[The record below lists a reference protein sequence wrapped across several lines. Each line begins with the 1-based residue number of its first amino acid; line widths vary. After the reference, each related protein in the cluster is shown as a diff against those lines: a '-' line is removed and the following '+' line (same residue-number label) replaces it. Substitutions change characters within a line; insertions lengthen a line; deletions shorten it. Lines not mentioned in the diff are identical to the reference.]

1 MYEYNDN
8 INNENLKERVGI
20 DRIQIEQDSGKS
32 LHDSHPYYSLVD
44 LNRAGVGLIEIVFAP
59 ELHSPEQA
67 VGLLKT
73 TQEILRHL
81 SLCSG
86 TFESGSMRCDVN
98 ISVQHI
104 DSKKLGN
111 RVEIKN
117 LNSFERVLLASRYE
131 IKRQIEVL
139 ENGLDI
145 DEETRGYDVDTI
157 KTFRMRTKENKVDY
171 RFLPDPDLPP
181 LMVSDEDILRL
192 KETVAELPNETSERL
207 TYHYGLDSKQTYIL
221 ISKQGVKYFEDIVKG
236 HYYFNIKKSLDCD
249 LKEKSNALIVYNWL
263 TSELLGHLN
272 TTNSSFTDSPITP
285 KQFGDI
291 LQYFCESKLSAPQTK
306 QLIANMFHD
315 ADRNIDVKNV
325 VEKLGLHRIDNDNVI
340 HSICIESI
348 NDPKNQKQL
357 KQYKDGNKNMIK
369 YFFGDIMR
377 RSKGQADP
385 KVVEKLLRELLQ

>member
-1 MYEYNDN
+1 M
-8 INNENLKERVGI
+8 
-20 DRIQIEQDSGKS
+20 
-32 LHDSHPYYSLVD
+32 
-44 LNRAGVGLIEIVFAP
+44 
-59 ELHSPEQA
+59 HSPEQA

-81 SLCSG
+81 RLCSG

-131 IKRQIEVL
+131 IKRQIEAL
-139 ENGLDI
+139 ENGLDV
-145 DEETRGYDVDTI
+145 DEETRGYDVDNV

-181 LMVSDEDILRL
+181 LIVTNDDILRL
-192 KETVAELPNETSERL
+192 KETVTELPNETSERL
-207 TYHYGLDSKQTYIL
+207 TYHYGLDNKQTYIL
-221 ISKQGVKYFEDIVKG
+221 ISKQGVQYFEDIIKG
-236 HYYFNIKKSLDCD
+236 HYYFNTKKSLDCD
-249 LKEKSNALIVYNWL
+249 LKHTEKSNASIVYNWL

-291 LQYFCESKLSAPQTK
+291 LQYYCESKLSAPQTK
-306 QLIANMFHD
+306 QLIAHMFHD
-315 ADRNIDVKNV
+315 SDRNNDVKNV
-325 VEKLGLHRIDNDNVI
+325 VEKLGLIRIDNDDTI
-340 HSICIESI
+340 HGMCIESI
-348 NDPKNQKQL
+348 NDPKNHKQL
-357 KQYKDGNKNMIK
+357 KQYKDGNKNMMK

-385 KVVEKLLRELLQ
+385 KVVEKLLRQLLQ